1 MGNGGSN
8 WCEMERFRSLDF
20 PFFFLVCVRRF
31 IADAART
38 TGDDLMQK
46 RKRLRGLV
54 ELLCNRHFVGRI

>member
-1 MGNGGSN
+1 MKWSDSAR
-8 WCEMERFRSLDF
+8 WIFL
-20 PFFFLVCVRRF
+20 FFFLVCVRRF